1 MLDKWGK
8 NTAAHSENFTII
20 PFPCFSLLCYVC
32 LVEYKTDNVHNIEAR
47 SRNHCY
53 RGKIISVTKSECAF
67 VSLAIQHERAGA
79 VLCCRLWPIRLYHT
93 FPHYFLIDTIS
104 GERGGGG
111 LTEHKMFVF
120 TFSTFFLNQ
129 VTQKKSQRNI
139 ANIQKYSCKILP
151 IVVVGF

>member
-1 MLDKWGK
+1 MLSSV
-8 NTAAHSENFTII
+8 AYQAV
-20 PFPCFSLLCYVC
+20 PYFPSLFFNRH
-32 LVEYKTDNVHNIEAR
+32 DF
-47 SRNHCY
+47 
-53 RGKIISVTKSECAF
+53 RGK
-67 VSLAIQHERAGA
+67 
-79 VLCCRLWPIRLYHT
+79 
-93 FPHYFLIDTIS
+93 
-104 GERGGGG
+104 GGGG